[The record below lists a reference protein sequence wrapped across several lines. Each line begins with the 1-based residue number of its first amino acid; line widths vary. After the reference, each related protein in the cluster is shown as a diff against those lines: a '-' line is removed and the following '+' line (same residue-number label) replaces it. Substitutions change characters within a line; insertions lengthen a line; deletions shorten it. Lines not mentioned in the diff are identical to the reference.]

1 MKKVLD
7 IGICSA
13 VLASEALS
21 GTANAACS
29 STAPTTGT
37 SVVCTGTGIL
47 PVAAVAGSSAVIIGI
62 DSTVAAALSRASA
75 AVAFSVARA
84 STLSNSGG
92 LTFTGGGGS
101 GTNRG
106 AVLLGTGD
114 ANQLTNTST
123 GKITTTGAYNDG
135 MAANGSGNTLVNNGS
150 IATSGPNA
158 YGMSAAWGQTNA
170 GQLNNTLVN
179 TGSVATSGSNARAAS
194 IIGGSGTINNSGSL
208 STSGANSP
216 TAYLQGNNDTLVNA
230 GTITA
235 TGADSDAV
243 FSNTAGSSFT
253 ATIENR
259 AGGQIFSQS
268 GAAVRTL
275 NGASTVINACL
286 LQSGGSTAV
295 SMGNGANTLIL
306 QTGSEIIGTA
316 DGGGGPG
323 ASTVILEG
331 TGTASNPFTR
341 FQTLRMSGDA
351 WTFSGTGDFNL
362 AEVQTG
368 TLTLTGLFAPTT
380 VALVDA
386 PGTLRATAQN
396 MPSTVTDN
404 GLVQFAQ
411 TSDGSYTGT
420 LSGTGAVEKDG
431 AGTLTLAP
439 AAAAG
444 NNYSGGTTVNAGTLA
459 IGADSALG
467 APTGGLTLDGGT
479 LLLNNA
485 LDLAAT
491 RPISLGVAGGVIDT
505 QSFDTT
511 VAQGISGAGSLTKLG
526 AGQLLLQAPTTFTGG
541 TTISAGT
548 LAVGDISHSSATL
561 GGGGS
566 VSVAAGANLGGYGSV
581 VGDVTNNG
589 TIFIANALPS
599 FTSSTSGTFSV
610 QGQLTNNGLA
620 QIAGTG
626 VGNQLV
632 VTGNYIG
639 QNARI
644 ALNTVVGPDNSASD
658 RLVINGGNASGSSML
673 LVTNIGGTGAATV
686 ADGIQVVQAANGAT
700 SALGAFS
707 LPASI
712 KAGAYSYYLAKGGVT
727 AGTSE
732 SWYLRNTVAPAPVVP
747 PTQPG
752 TPSGPTTPG
761 TPAGTSPG
769 APTGTSPGAPA
780 GTSPGAPTATSP
792 SSPTGTPPDNT
803 AHTGPIAAAG
813 SPPLPAPPPPGS
825 APIPLYRPEVALY
838 AAIPMV
844 ARQIGIQQIDN
855 FHDRQ
860 GDRSLLTE
868 TSALPAAWGRVWGGH
883 SASSQGGAANP
894 EFDGSIFGA
903 QVGHDLYSDVT
914 ASGHRNHYGL
924 FVGFARAVG
933 DVDGFALGF
942 PNVDV
947 GHLALNA
954 YSVGG
959 YWTHLGPSGWYTDA
973 VLMGSS
979 ITVDPL
985 SSQATGAGTHGTAVT
1000 GSVEGGFPITLGGAL
1015 VIEPQAQIIWQ
1026 NLSLNDFNDGV
1037 SSVSFNNGNTYTGRV
1052 GVRVQRTFSSA
1063 GMTWQPY
1070 ARVSVLR
1077 AFGEG
1082 DSTTFGGTT
1091 VIPGAVGQTAGQL
1104 NVGLVAQVTRS
1115 GSAFV
1120 TASYLTNLGGS
1131 HQRTLGG
1138 NAGVRWK
1145 W

>member
-13 VLASEALS
+13 VLVSEALS

-37 SVVCTGTGIL
+37 TVVCTGTGIL
-47 PVAAVAGSSAVIIGI
+47 PVAAVAGSSAVTIGI

-75 AVAFSVARA
+75 PVAFSVGRA

-114 ANQLTNTST
+114 ANQLTNAAT

-135 MAANGSGNTLVNNGS
+135 MAANGSGNTLVNNGT

-158 YGMSAAWGQTNA
+158 YGMTAAWGQTNV

-194 IIGGSGTINNSGSL
+194 IIGGSGTINNSGNL
-208 STSGANSP
+208 STSGASSP
-216 TAYLQGNNDTLVNA
+216 TAYLQGNNDSLVNT

-275 NGASTVINACL
+275 NGASTVINAGL
-286 LQSGGSTAV
+286 LQSGGSTAI

-306 QTGSEIIGTA
+306 QTGSQIIGAA

-331 TGTASNPFTR
+331 TGTASNAFTR

-444 NNYSGGTTVNAGTLA
+444 NSYSGGTTVNAGTLA

-479 LLLNNA
+479 LRLNNA

-491 RPISLGVAGGVIDT
+491 RPIALGAAGGVIDT
-505 QSFDTT
+505 QGFDTT
-511 VAQGISGAGSLTKLG
+511 VSQGISGAGSLTKLG
-526 AGQLLLQAPTTFTGG
+526 AGELLLQAPTTFTGG

-561 GGGGS
+561 GGGGP

-589 TIFIANALPS
+589 TIFAANALPG
-599 FTSSTSGTFSV
+599 FASSTSGTFSV

-620 QIAGTG
+620 QIAGAG

-632 VTGNYIG
+632 VTGNYVG

-658 RLVINGGNASGSSML
+658 RLVINGGSASGSSTL
-673 LVTNIGGTGAATV
+673 LITNIGGTGAATV
-686 ADGIQVVQAANGAT
+686 ANGIQVVQAANGAT

-712 KAGAYSYYLAKGGVT
+712 QAGAYSYYLAKGGVT

-769 APTGTSPGAPA
+769 APTGTSPGSPT
-780 GTSPGAPTATSP
+780 GTSPGT
-792 SSPTGTPPDNT
+792 PTGTSPENT
-803 AHTGPIAAAG
+803 ADTGPIAAAG

-860 GDRSLLTE
+860 GDQSLLTE
-868 TSALPAAWGRVWGGH
+868 TGALPAAWGRVWGGH
-883 SASSQGGAANP
+883 SVSSQDGAANP

-924 FVGFARAVG
+924 FVGFARATG

-947 GHLALNA
+947 GHLAINA
-954 YSVGG
+954 YSLGG
-959 YWTHLGPSGWYTDA
+959 YWTHVGPSGWYTDA
-973 VLMGSS
+973 VMMGSS

-985 SSQATGAGTHGTAVT
+985 SSQGTGAGTHGTAVT
-1000 GSVEGGFPITLGGAL
+1000 GSVEGGFPIALGGAV

-1052 GVRVQRTFSSA
+1052 GVRVQQTFSSA

-1091 VIPGAVGQTAGQL
+1091 VIPGGVGQTAGQF

-1131 HQRTLGG
+1131 HQRTIGG

>member
-1 MKKVLD
+1 
-7 IGICSA
+7 
-13 VLASEALS
+13 
-21 GTANAACS
+21 
-29 STAPTTGT
+29 
-37 SVVCTGTGIL
+37 
-47 PVAAVAGSSAVIIGI
+47 
-62 DSTVAAALSRASA
+62 
-75 AVAFSVARA
+75 
-84 STLSNSGG
+84 
-92 LTFTGGGGS
+92 
-101 GTNRG
+101 
-106 AVLLGTGD
+106 
-114 ANQLTNTST
+114 
-123 GKITTTGAYNDG
+123 
-135 MAANGSGNTLVNNGS
+135 
-150 IATSGPNA
+150 
-158 YGMSAAWGQTNA
+158 
-170 GQLNNTLVN
+170 
-179 TGSVATSGSNARAAS
+179 
-194 IIGGSGTINNSGSL
+194 
-208 STSGANSP
+208 
-216 TAYLQGNNDTLVNA
+216 
-230 GTITA
+230 
-235 TGADSDAV
+235 
-243 FSNTAGSSFT
+243 
-253 ATIENR
+253 
-259 AGGQIFSQS
+259 
-268 GAAVRTL
+268 
-275 NGASTVINACL
+275 VINAGL

-306 QTGSEIIGTA
+306 QTGSEIIGAA

-341 FQTLRMSGDA
+341 FKTLRMSGDA

-396 MPSTVTDN
+396 MPSAVTDN
-404 GLVQFAQ
+404 GLIQFAQ

-431 AGTLTLAP
+431 SGTLTLAP

-479 LLLNNA
+479 LRLNNA

-491 RPISLGVAGGVIDT
+491 RPISLGAAGGVIDT

-511 VAQGISGAGSLTKLG
+511 VAQGISGAGSLTKFG
-526 AGQLLLQAPTTFTGG
+526 AGQMLLQAPTTFTGG

-561 GGGGS
+561 GGGGP
-566 VSVAAGANLGGYGSV
+566 VSVAAGATLGGYGSV

-589 TIFIANALPS
+589 TIFTANALPS
-599 FTSSTSGTFSV
+599 FASSTSGTFSV

-860 GDRSLLTE
+860 GDQSLLTE

>member
-13 VLASEALS
+13 VLVTEALS

-37 SVVCTGTGIL
+37 TVVCTGTGIL
-47 PVAAVAGSSAVIIGI
+47 PVAAVAGSSAVTIGI

-75 AVAFSVARA
+75 PVAFSVGRA

-114 ANQLTNTST
+114 ANQLTNAAT

-135 MAANGSGNTLVNNGS
+135 MAANGSGNTLVNNGT

-158 YGMSAAWGQTNA
+158 YGMTAAWGQTNV

-194 IIGGSGTINNSGSL
+194 IIGGSGTINNSGNL
-208 STSGANSP
+208 STSGASSP
-216 TAYLQGNNDTLVNA
+216 TAYLQGNNDSLVNT

-275 NGASTVINACL
+275 NGASTVINAGL
-286 LQSGGSTAV
+286 LQSGGSTAI

-306 QTGSEIIGTA
+306 QTGSQIIGAA

-331 TGTASNPFTR
+331 TGTASNAFTR

-351 WTFSGTGDFNL
+351 WTFNGTGDFNL

-444 NNYSGGTTVNAGTLA
+444 NSYSGGTTVNAGTLA

-479 LLLNNA
+479 LRLNNA

-491 RPISLGVAGGVIDT
+491 RPIALGAAGGVIDT
-505 QSFDTT
+505 QGFDTT
-511 VAQGISGAGSLTKLG
+511 VSQGISGAGSLTKLG
-526 AGQLLLQAPTTFTGG
+526 AGELLLQAPTTFTGG

-561 GGGGS
+561 GGGGP
-566 VSVAAGANLGGYGSV
+566 VSVAAGANLGGFGSV
-581 VGDVTNNG
+581 VGNVTNNG
-589 TIFIANALPS
+589 TIFAANALPG
-599 FTSSTSGTFSV
+599 FASSTSGTFSV

-620 QIAGTG
+620 QIAGAG

-632 VTGNYIG
+632 VTGNYVG

-658 RLVINGGNASGSSML
+658 RLVINGGNASGSSTL
-673 LVTNIGGTGAATV
+673 LITNIGGTGAATV
-686 ADGIQVVQAANGAT
+686 ANGIQVVQAANGAT

-712 KAGAYSYYLAKGGVT
+712 QAGAYSYYLAKGGVT

-769 APTGTSPGAPA
+769 APTGTSPGSPT
-780 GTSPGAPTATSP
+780 GTSPGT
-792 SSPTGTPPDNT
+792 PTGTSPENT
-803 AHTGPIAAAG
+803 ADTGPIAAAG

-860 GDRSLLTE
+860 GDQSLLTE
-868 TSALPAAWGRVWGGH
+868 TGALPAAWGRVWGGH
-883 SASSQGGAANP
+883 SVSSQDGAANP

-924 FVGFARAVG
+924 FVGFARATG

-947 GHLALNA
+947 GHLAINA
-954 YSVGG
+954 YSLGG
-959 YWTHLGPSGWYTDA
+959 YWTHVGPSGWYTDA
-973 VLMGSS
+973 VMMGSS

-985 SSQATGAGTHGTAVT
+985 SSQGTGAGTHGTAVT
-1000 GSVEGGFPITLGGAL
+1000 GSVEGGFPIALGGAV

-1052 GVRVQRTFSSA
+1052 GVRVQQTFSSA

-1070 ARVSVLR
+1070 ARLSVLR

-1091 VIPGAVGQTAGQL
+1091 VIPGGVGQTAGQF

-1131 HQRTLGG
+1131 HQRTIGG

>member
-13 VLASEALS
+13 VLVSEALS

-216 TAYLQGNNDTLVNA
+216 TAYLQGNNDTLVNT

-599 FTSSTSGTFSV
+599 FASSTSGTFSV

-658 RLVINGGNASGSSML
+658 RLVINGGNASGSSTL

-883 SASSQGGAANP
+883 SASSQDGAANP

>member
-13 VLASEALS
+13 VLVSEALS

-37 SVVCTGTGIL
+37 TVVCTGTGIL
-47 PVAAVAGSSAVIIGI
+47 PVAAVAGSSAVTIGI

-75 AVAFSVARA
+75 PVAFSVGRA

-114 ANQLTNTST
+114 ANQLTNAST

-135 MAANGSGNTLVNNGS
+135 MAANGSGNTLVNNGT

-158 YGMSAAWGQTNA
+158 YGMTAAWGQTNV

-194 IIGGSGTINNSGSL
+194 IIGGSGTINNSGNL
-208 STSGANSP
+208 STSGASSP
-216 TAYLQGNNDTLVNA
+216 TAYLQGNNDSLVNT

-275 NGASTVINACL
+275 NGASTVINAGL

-306 QTGSEIIGTA
+306 QTGSQIIGAA

-331 TGTASNPFTR
+331 TGTASNAFTR

-444 NNYSGGTTVNAGTLA
+444 NSYSGGTTVNAGTLA

-479 LLLNNA
+479 LRLNNA

-491 RPISLGVAGGVIDT
+491 RPIALGAAGGVIDT
-505 QSFDTT
+505 QGFDTT
-511 VAQGISGAGSLTKLG
+511 VSQGISGAGSLTKLG
-526 AGQLLLQAPTTFTGG
+526 AGELLLQAPTTFTGG

-561 GGGGS
+561 GGGGP

-589 TIFIANALPS
+589 TIFAANALPG
-599 FTSSTSGTFSV
+599 FASSASGTFSV

-620 QIAGTG
+620 QIAGAG

-632 VTGNYIG
+632 VTGNYVG

-644 ALNTVVGPDNSASD
+644 ALNTVVGPDNSPSD
-658 RLVINGGNASGSSML
+658 RLVINGGNASGSSTL
-673 LVTNIGGTGAATV
+673 LITNIGGTGAATV
-686 ADGIQVVQAANGAT
+686 ANGIQVVQAANGAT

-712 KAGAYSYYLAKGGVT
+712 QAGAYSYYLAKGGVT

-769 APTGTSPGAPA
+769 APTGTSPGSPT
-780 GTSPGAPTATSP
+780 GTSPGT
-792 SSPTGTPPDNT
+792 PTGTSPENT
-803 AHTGPIAAAG
+803 ADTGPIAAAG

-860 GDRSLLTE
+860 GDQSLLTE
-868 TSALPAAWGRVWGGH
+868 TGALPAAWGRVWGGH
-883 SASSQGGAANP
+883 SVSSQDGAANP

-924 FVGFARAVG
+924 FVGFARATG

-947 GHLALNA
+947 GHLAINA
-954 YSVGG
+954 YSLGG
-959 YWTHLGPSGWYTDA
+959 YWTHVGPSGWYTDA
-973 VLMGSS
+973 VMMGSS

-985 SSQATGAGTHGTAVT
+985 SSQGTGAGTHGTAVT
-1000 GSVEGGFPITLGGAL
+1000 GSVEGGFPIALGGAV

-1052 GVRVQRTFSSA
+1052 GVRVQQTFSSA

-1091 VIPGAVGQTAGQL
+1091 VIPGGVGQTAGQF

-1131 HQRTLGG
+1131 HQRTIGG

>member
-216 TAYLQGNNDTLVNA
+216 TAYLQGNNDTLVNT

-599 FTSSTSGTFSV
+599 FASSTSGTFSV

>member
-216 TAYLQGNNDTLVNA
+216 TAYLQGNNDTLVNT

-275 NGASTVINACL
+275 NGASTVINAGL

-599 FTSSTSGTFSV
+599 FASSTSGTFSV

-658 RLVINGGNASGSSML
+658 RLVINGGNASGSSTL

>member
-13 VLASEALS
+13 VLVSEALS

-37 SVVCTGTGIL
+37 TVVCTGTGIL
-47 PVAAVAGSSAVIIGI
+47 PVAAVAGSSAVTIGI

-75 AVAFSVARA
+75 PVAFSVGRA

-114 ANQLTNTST
+114 ANQLTNAST

-135 MAANGSGNTLVNNGS
+135 MAANGSGNTLVNNGT

-158 YGMSAAWGQTNA
+158 YGMTAAWGQTNV

-194 IIGGSGTINNSGSL
+194 IIGGSGTINNSGNL
-208 STSGANSP
+208 STSGASSP
-216 TAYLQGNNDTLVNA
+216 TAYLQGNNDSLVNT

-275 NGASTVINACL
+275 NGASTVINAGL
-286 LQSGGSTAV
+286 LQSGGSTAI

-306 QTGSEIIGTA
+306 QTGSQIIGAA

-331 TGTASNPFTR
+331 TGTASNAFTR

-444 NNYSGGTTVNAGTLA
+444 NSYSGGTTVNAGTLA

-479 LLLNNA
+479 LRLNNA

-491 RPISLGVAGGVIDT
+491 RPIALGAAGGVIDT
-505 QSFDTT
+505 QGFDTT
-511 VAQGISGAGSLTKLG
+511 VSQGISGAGSLTKLG
-526 AGQLLLQAPTTFTGG
+526 AGELLLQAPTTFTGG

-561 GGGGS
+561 GGGGP

-589 TIFIANALPS
+589 TIFAANALPG
-599 FTSSTSGTFSV
+599 FASSASGTFSV

-620 QIAGTG
+620 QIAGAG

-632 VTGNYIG
+632 VTGNYVG

-644 ALNTVVGPDNSASD
+644 ALNTVVGPDNSPSD
-658 RLVINGGNASGSSML
+658 RLVINGGNASGSSTL
-673 LVTNIGGTGAATV
+673 LITNIGGTGAATV
-686 ADGIQVVQAANGAT
+686 ANGIQVVQAANGAT

-712 KAGAYSYYLAKGGVT
+712 QAGAYSYYLAKGGVT

-769 APTGTSPGAPA
+769 APTGTSPGSPT
-780 GTSPGAPTATSP
+780 GTSPGT
-792 SSPTGTPPDNT
+792 PTGTSPENT
-803 AHTGPIAAAG
+803 ADTGPIAAAG

-860 GDRSLLTE
+860 GDQSLLTE
-868 TSALPAAWGRVWGGH
+868 TGALPAAWGRVWGGH
-883 SASSQGGAANP
+883 SVSSQDGAANP

-924 FVGFARAVG
+924 FVGFARATG

-947 GHLALNA
+947 GHLAINA
-954 YSVGG
+954 YSLGG
-959 YWTHLGPSGWYTDA
+959 YWTHVGPSGWYTDA
-973 VLMGSS
+973 VMMGSS

-985 SSQATGAGTHGTAVT
+985 SSQGTGAGTHGTAVT
-1000 GSVEGGFPITLGGAL
+1000 GSVEGGFPIALGGAV

-1052 GVRVQRTFSSA
+1052 GVRVQQTFSSA

-1091 VIPGAVGQTAGQL
+1091 VIPGGVGQTAGQF

-1131 HQRTLGG
+1131 HQRTIGG

>member
-1 MKKVLD
+1 
-7 IGICSA
+7 
-13 VLASEALS
+13 
-21 GTANAACS
+21 
-29 STAPTTGT
+29 
-37 SVVCTGTGIL
+37 
-47 PVAAVAGSSAVIIGI
+47 
-62 DSTVAAALSRASA
+62 
-75 AVAFSVARA
+75 
-84 STLSNSGG
+84 
-92 LTFTGGGGS
+92 
-101 GTNRG
+101 
-106 AVLLGTGD
+106 
-114 ANQLTNTST
+114 
-123 GKITTTGAYNDG
+123 
-135 MAANGSGNTLVNNGS
+135 
-150 IATSGPNA
+150 
-158 YGMSAAWGQTNA
+158 
-170 GQLNNTLVN
+170 
-179 TGSVATSGSNARAAS
+179 
-194 IIGGSGTINNSGSL
+194 
-208 STSGANSP
+208 
-216 TAYLQGNNDTLVNA
+216 
-230 GTITA
+230 
-235 TGADSDAV
+235 
-243 FSNTAGSSFT
+243 
-253 ATIENR
+253 
-259 AGGQIFSQS
+259 
-268 GAAVRTL
+268 
-275 NGASTVINACL
+275 
-286 LQSGGSTAV
+286 
-295 SMGNGANTLIL
+295 
-306 QTGSEIIGTA
+306 
-316 DGGGGPG
+316 
-323 ASTVILEG
+323 
-331 TGTASNPFTR
+331 
-341 FQTLRMSGDA
+341 
-351 WTFSGTGDFNL
+351 
-362 AEVQTG
+362 
-368 TLTLTGLFAPTT
+368 
-380 VALVDA
+380 
-386 PGTLRATAQN
+386 
-396 MPSTVTDN
+396 MPATVTDN

-439 AAAAG
+439 AAAGG
-444 NNYSGGTTVNAGTLA
+444 NSYSGGTTVNAGTLA

-467 APTGGLTLDGGT
+467 APTGGLTLDGRT
-479 LLLNNA
+479 LRLNNA
-485 LDLAAT
+485 LELAAT
-491 RPISLGVAGGVIDT
+491 RLIALGAAGGVIDT
-505 QSFDTT
+505 QGFDTS

-526 AGQLLLQAPTTFTGG
+526 TGQLLLQAPTTFTGG

-561 GGGGS
+561 GGGGP

-589 TIFIANALPS
+589 TIFAANALPA
-599 FTSSTSGTFSV
+599 FASSTSGTFNV
-610 QGQLTNNGLA
+610 QGQITNNGLA
-620 QIAGTG
+620 QIAGAG

-632 VTGNYIG
+632 VTGNYVG

-658 RLVINGGNASGSSML
+658 RLVINGGNASGSSTL
-673 LVTNIGGTGAATV
+673 LITNIGGTGAATV

-747 PTQPG
+747 PTQPT

-769 APTGTSPGAPA
+769 TPA
-780 GTSPGAPTATSP
+780 GTSPGAPTGTSP
-792 SSPTGTPPDNT
+792 SSPTGTSPENVAD
-803 AHTGPIAAAG
+803 TGPIAAAG
-813 SPPLPAPPPPGS
+813 SPPLPASPPPGS

-860 GDRSLLTE
+860 GDQSLLTE
-868 TSALPAAWGRVWGGH
+868 TGALPAAWGRVWGGH
-883 SASSQGGAANP
+883 SVSSQDGAANP

-903 QVGHDLYSDVT
+903 QVGHDLYSDGS

-924 FVGFARAVG
+924 FVGFAREVG

-947 GHLALNA
+947 GHLAVNA
-954 YSVGG
+954 YSLGG
-959 YWTHLGPSGWYTDA
+959 YWTHVGPSGWYTDA

-1000 GSVEGGFPITLGGAL
+1000 GSVEGGFPIALGGAF

-1091 VIPGAVGQTAGQL
+1091 VIPGGVAQTAGQL

-1131 HQRTLGG
+1131 HQRTIGG

>member
-1 MKKVLD
+1 
-7 IGICSA
+7 
-13 VLASEALS
+13 
-21 GTANAACS
+21 
-29 STAPTTGT
+29 
-37 SVVCTGTGIL
+37 
-47 PVAAVAGSSAVIIGI
+47 
-62 DSTVAAALSRASA
+62 
-75 AVAFSVARA
+75 
-84 STLSNSGG
+84 
-92 LTFTGGGGS
+92 
-101 GTNRG
+101 
-106 AVLLGTGD
+106 
-114 ANQLTNTST
+114 
-123 GKITTTGAYNDG
+123 
-135 MAANGSGNTLVNNGS
+135 
-150 IATSGPNA
+150 
-158 YGMSAAWGQTNA
+158 
-170 GQLNNTLVN
+170 
-179 TGSVATSGSNARAAS
+179 
-194 IIGGSGTINNSGSL
+194 
-208 STSGANSP
+208 
-216 TAYLQGNNDTLVNA
+216 
-230 GTITA
+230 
-235 TGADSDAV
+235 
-243 FSNTAGSSFT
+243 
-253 ATIENR
+253 
-259 AGGQIFSQS
+259 
-268 GAAVRTL
+268 
-275 NGASTVINACL
+275 VINAGL

-306 QTGSEIIGTA
+306 QTGSEIIGAA

-341 FQTLRMSGDA
+341 FKTLRMSGDA

-396 MPSTVTDN
+396 MPSAVTDN
-404 GLVQFAQ
+404 GLIQFAQ

-431 AGTLTLAP
+431 SGTLTLAP

-479 LLLNNA
+479 LRLNNA

-491 RPISLGVAGGVIDT
+491 RPISLGAAGGVIDT

-511 VAQGISGAGSLTKLG
+511 VAQGISGAGSLTKFG
-526 AGQLLLQAPTTFTGG
+526 AGQMLLQAPTTFTGG

-769 APTGTSPGAPA
+769 APTG
-780 GTSPGAPTATSP
+780 TSP

>member
-13 VLASEALS
+13 VLVSEALS

-37 SVVCTGTGIL
+37 TVVCTGTGIL
-47 PVAAVAGSSAVIIGI
+47 PVAAVAGSSAVTIGI
-62 DSTVAAALSRASA
+62 DSTAAAALSRASA
-75 AVAFSVARA
+75 PVAFSVGRA

-114 ANQLTNTST
+114 ANQLTNAST

-135 MAANGSGNTLVNNGS
+135 MAANGSGNTLVNNGT

-158 YGMSAAWGQTNA
+158 YGMTAAWGQTNV

-194 IIGGSGTINNSGSL
+194 IIGGSGTINNSGNL
-208 STSGANSP
+208 STSGASSP
-216 TAYLQGNNDTLVNA
+216 TAYLQGNNDSLVNT

-275 NGASTVINACL
+275 NGASTVINAGL
-286 LQSGGSTAV
+286 LQSGGSTAI

-306 QTGSEIIGTA
+306 QTGSQIIGAA

-331 TGTASNPFTR
+331 TGTASNAFTR

-368 TLTLTGLFAPTT
+368 TLNLTGLFAPTT

-444 NNYSGGTTVNAGTLA
+444 NSYSGGTTVNAGTLA

-479 LLLNNA
+479 LRLNNA

-491 RPISLGVAGGVIDT
+491 RPIALGAAGGVIDT
-505 QSFDTT
+505 QGFDTT
-511 VAQGISGAGSLTKLG
+511 VSQGISGAGSLTKLG
-526 AGQLLLQAPTTFTGG
+526 AGELLLQAPTTFTGG

-561 GGGGS
+561 GGGGP

-589 TIFIANALPS
+589 TIFAANALPG
-599 FTSSTSGTFSV
+599 FASSASGTFSV

-620 QIAGTG
+620 QIAGAG

-632 VTGNYIG
+632 VTGNYVG

-644 ALNTVVGPDNSASD
+644 ALNTVVGPDNSPSD
-658 RLVINGGNASGSSML
+658 RLVINGGNASGASTL
-673 LVTNIGGTGAATV
+673 LITNIGGTGAATV
-686 ADGIQVVQAANGAT
+686 ANGIQVVQAANGAT

-712 KAGAYSYYLAKGGVT
+712 QAGAYSYYLAKGGVT

-747 PTQPG
+747 STQPG

-769 APTGTSPGAPA
+769 APTGTSPGWPT
-780 GTSPGAPTATSP
+780 GTSPGT
-792 SSPTGTPPDNT
+792 PTGTSPENT
-803 AHTGPIAAAG
+803 ADTGPIAAAG

-860 GDRSLLTE
+860 GDQSLLTE
-868 TSALPAAWGRVWGGH
+868 TGALPAAWGRVWGGH
-883 SASSQGGAANP
+883 SVSSQDGAANP

-924 FVGFARAVG
+924 FVGFARATG

-947 GHLALNA
+947 GHLAINA
-954 YSVGG
+954 YSLGG
-959 YWTHLGPSGWYTDA
+959 YWTHVGPSGWYTDA
-973 VLMGSS
+973 VMMGSS

-985 SSQATGAGTHGTAVT
+985 SSQGTGAGTHGTAVT
-1000 GSVEGGFPITLGGAL
+1000 GSVEGGFPIALGGAV

-1052 GVRVQRTFSSA
+1052 GVRVQQTFSSA

-1091 VIPGAVGQTAGQL
+1091 VIPGGVGQTAGQF

-1131 HQRTLGG
+1131 HQRTIGG

>member
-13 VLASEALS
+13 VLVSEALS

-37 SVVCTGTGIL
+37 TVVCTGTGIL
-47 PVAAVAGSSAVIIGI
+47 PVAAVAGSSAVTIGI

-75 AVAFSVARA
+75 PVAFSVGRA

-114 ANQLTNTST
+114 ANQLTNAAT

-135 MAANGSGNTLVNNGS
+135 MAANGSGNTLVNNGT

-158 YGMSAAWGQTNA
+158 YGMTAAWGQTNV

-194 IIGGSGTINNSGSL
+194 IIGGSGTINNSGNL
-208 STSGANSP
+208 STSGASSP
-216 TAYLQGNNDTLVNA
+216 TAYLQGNNDSLVNT

-235 TGADSDAV
+235 TGANSDAV

-331 TGTASNPFTR
+331 TGTASNAFTR

-444 NNYSGGTTVNAGTLA
+444 NSYSGGTTVNAGTLA

-467 APTGGLTLDGGT
+467 APTAGLTLDGGT
-479 LLLNNA
+479 LRLNNA

-491 RPISLGVAGGVIDT
+491 RPIELGAAGGVIDKHR
-505 QSFDTT
+505 FYTT

-589 TIFIANALPS
+589 TIFAANALPG
-599 FTSSTSGTFSV
+599 FASSASGTFSV

-620 QIAGTG
+620 QIAGAG

-632 VTGNYIG
+632 VTGNYVG

-644 ALNTVVGPDNSASD
+644 ALNTVVGPDNSPSD
-658 RLVINGGNASGSSML
+658 RLVINGGNASGSSTL
-673 LVTNIGGTGAATV
+673 LITNIGGTGAATV
-686 ADGIQVVQAANGAT
+686 ANGIQVVQAANGAT

-712 KAGAYSYYLAKGGVT
+712 QAGAYSYYLAKGGVT

-769 APTGTSPGAPA
+769 APTGTSPGSPT
-780 GTSPGAPTATSP
+780 GTSPGT
-792 SSPTGTPPDNT
+792 PTGTSPENT
-803 AHTGPIAAAG
+803 ADTGPIASAG

-860 GDRSLLTE
+860 GDQSLLTE
-868 TSALPAAWGRVWGGH
+868 TGALPAAWGRVWGGH
-883 SASSQGGAANP
+883 SVSSQDGAANP

-903 QVGHDLYSDVT
+903 QVGHDLYSDGT

>member
-13 VLASEALS
+13 VLVSEALS

-37 SVVCTGTGIL
+37 TVVCTGTGIL
-47 PVAAVAGSSAVIIGI
+47 PVAAVAGSSAVTIGI
-62 DSTVAAALSRASA
+62 DSTAAAALSRASA
-75 AVAFSVARA
+75 PVAFSVGRA

-114 ANQLTNTST
+114 ANQLTNAST

-135 MAANGSGNTLVNNGS
+135 MAANGSGNTLVNNGT

-158 YGMSAAWGQTNA
+158 YGMTAAWGQTNV

-194 IIGGSGTINNSGSL
+194 IIGGSGTINNSGNL
-208 STSGANSP
+208 STSGASSP
-216 TAYLQGNNDTLVNA
+216 TAYLQGNNDSLVNT

-275 NGASTVINACL
+275 NGASTVINAGL
-286 LQSGGSTAV
+286 LQSGGSTAI

-306 QTGSEIIGTA
+306 QTGSQIIGAA

-331 TGTASNPFTR
+331 TGTASNAFTR

-368 TLTLTGLFAPTT
+368 TLNLTGLFAPTT

-444 NNYSGGTTVNAGTLA
+444 NSYSGGTTVNAGTLA

-479 LLLNNA
+479 LRLNNA

-491 RPISLGVAGGVIDT
+491 RPIALGAAGGVIDT
-505 QSFDTT
+505 QGFDTT
-511 VAQGISGAGSLTKLG
+511 VSQGISGAGSLTKLG
-526 AGQLLLQAPTTFTGG
+526 AGELLLQAPTTFTGG

-561 GGGGS
+561 GDGGP

-589 TIFIANALPS
+589 TIFAANALPG
-599 FTSSTSGTFSV
+599 FASSASGTFSV

-620 QIAGTG
+620 QIAGAG

-632 VTGNYIG
+632 VTGNYVG

-644 ALNTVVGPDNSASD
+644 ALNTVVGPDNSPSD
-658 RLVINGGNASGSSML
+658 RLVINGGNASGASTL
-673 LVTNIGGTGAATV
+673 LITNIGGTGAATV
-686 ADGIQVVQAANGAT
+686 ANGIQVVQAANGAT

-712 KAGAYSYYLAKGGVT
+712 QAGAYSYYLAKGGVT

-747 PTQPG
+747 STQPG

-769 APTGTSPGAPA
+769 APTGTSPGWPT
-780 GTSPGAPTATSP
+780 GTSPGT
-792 SSPTGTPPDNT
+792 PTGTSPENT
-803 AHTGPIAAAG
+803 ADTGPIAAAG

-860 GDRSLLTE
+860 GDQSLLTE
-868 TSALPAAWGRVWGGH
+868 TGALPAAWGRVWGGH
-883 SASSQGGAANP
+883 SVSSQDGAANP

-924 FVGFARAVG
+924 FVGFARATG

-947 GHLALNA
+947 GHLAINA
-954 YSVGG
+954 YSLGG
-959 YWTHLGPSGWYTDA
+959 YWTHVGPSGWYTDA
-973 VLMGSS
+973 VMMGSS

-985 SSQATGAGTHGTAVT
+985 SSQGTGAGTHGTAVT
-1000 GSVEGGFPITLGGAL
+1000 GSVEGGFPIALGGAV

-1052 GVRVQRTFSSA
+1052 GVRVQQTFSSA

-1091 VIPGAVGQTAGQL
+1091 VIPGGVGQTAWQF

-1131 HQRTLGG
+1131 HQRTIGG

>member
-1 MKKVLD
+1 MTKAVD
-7 IGICSA
+7 AGICSA
-13 VLASEALS
+13 VVFLGAMT
-21 GTANAACS
+21 GTAKASCN
-29 STAPTTGT
+29 STAPPTGT
-37 SVVCTGTGIL
+37 SVVCTGSGVV
-47 PVAAVAGSSAVIIGI
+47 PVAALTGSTAVNVTI
-62 DSTVAAALSRASA
+62 DSTVAAALSRAGSP
-75 AVAFSVARA
+75 VSFSVARA
-84 STLSNSGG
+84 STLANSGSVT
-92 LTFTGGGGS
+92 LSGGGGS

-135 MAANGSGNTLVNNGS
+135 MAANGSGNTLTNNGS
-150 IATSGPNA
+150 IATAGPNA
-158 YGMSAAWGQTNA
+158 YGMSAAWGQTNV
-170 GQLNNTLVN
+170 GQSNNALTN
-179 TGSVATSGSNARAAS
+179 TGMISTSGSNARAAS
-194 IIGGSGTINNSGSL
+194 IVGGSGTINNSGSL

-216 TAYLQGNNDTLVNA
+216 TAYLQGNNDVLVNTGA
-230 GTITA
+230 ITA
-235 TGADSDAV
+235 TGTGSDAV

-253 ATIENR
+253 TTIENR

-268 GAAVRTL
+268 AAAIRTL
-275 NGASTVINACL
+275 NGASTIINAGL
-286 LQSGGSTAV
+286 LQSGGTTAV
-295 SMGNGANTLIL
+295 SMGNGVNTLIL
-306 QTGSEIIGTA
+306 QTGSQIIGAA

-323 ASTVILEG
+323 ASTLILRG
-331 TGTASNPFTR
+331 SGTASNPFTR
-341 FQTLRMSGDA
+341 FQTLRMAGDA

-368 TLTLTGLFAPTT
+368 TLNLTGQFAPTT

-386 PGTLRATAQN
+386 PGTLQATAQN
-396 MPSTVTDN
+396 MPSSVTDN
-404 GLVQFAQ
+404 GLVRFAQ
-411 TSDGSYTGT
+411 ADDGTYSGT
-420 LSGTGAVEKDG
+420 ISGTGAVEKNG

-439 AAAAG
+439 AAAGG
-444 NNYSGGTTVNAGTLA
+444 NTYSGGTSVVGVTVA

-467 APTGGLTLDGGT
+467 GATGGLTLNGGT
-479 LLLNNA
+479 LRLNNA

-491 RPISLGVAGGVIDT
+491 RPIVLGASGGVIDT
-505 QSFDTT
+505 QSFNTT
-511 VAQGISGAGSLTKLG
+511 VAQDISGSGSLTKLG
-526 AGQLLLQAPTTFTGG
+526 TGQLLLEAPTMFSGG
-541 TTISAGT
+541 TTINAGT
-548 LAVGDISHSSATL
+548 LAVGDISHSSAAL
-561 GGGGS
+561 GGGGP
-566 VSVAAGANLGGYGSV
+566 VSVAAGASLGGYGSV
-581 VGDVTNNG
+581 IGDATNNG
-589 TIFIANALPS
+589 TLFAANSLPAFAS
-599 FTSSTSGTFSV
+599 SGTGAFNV
-610 QGQLTNNGLA
+610 RGQLTNNGLA
-620 QIAGTG
+620 QIAGAG

-639 QNARI
+639 RNARV
-644 ALNTVVGPDNSASD
+644 ALNTVVGPDDSASD
-658 RLVINGGNASGSSML
+658 RLVISGGSASGSSTL
-673 LVTNIGGTGAATV
+673 LIANVGGTGAATV

-700 SALGAFS
+700 TAQSAFS

-732 SWYLRNTVAPAPVVP
+732 NWYLRNTVAAAPAVP

-752 TPSGPTTPG
+752 TPSGPTAPTAPTAPTGPTTPG
-761 TPAGTSPG
+761 TP
-769 APTGTSPGAPA
+769 TGTTPGS
-780 GTSPGAPTATSP
+780 TQT
-792 SSPTGTPPDNT
+792 
-803 AHTGPIAAAG
+803 TGPIAAVG
-813 SPPLPAPPPPGS
+813 TPPLPAPPPAGS
-825 APIPLYRPEVALY
+825 APIPLYRPEVALD

-844 ARQIGIQQIDN
+844 VRQIGIQQIDN

-860 GDRSLLTE
+860 GDQSLLTE
-868 TSALPAAWGRVWGGH
+868 GGALPAAWGRVWGGH
-883 SASSQGGAANP
+883 SVLSQDGATTP

-903 QVGHDLYSDVT
+903 QAGHDIYADTT

-924 FVGFARAVG
+924 FLGFARAVG

-942 PNVDV
+942 PNVNV
-947 GHLALNA
+947 GHLAVNA
-954 YSVGG
+954 YSLGG
-959 YWTHLGPSGWYTDA
+959 YWTHVGPSGWYTDA

-1000 GSVEGGFPITLGGAL
+1000 GSVEGGFPIPLGAAF
-1015 VIEPQAQIIWQ
+1015 VVEPQAQIIWQ

-1037 SSVSFNNGNTYTGRV
+1037 SSVSFNNGNTYIGRV

-1082 DSTTFGGTT
+1082 DSTTFAGTT
-1091 VIPGAVGQTAGQL
+1091 VIPGSIGQTAGQL
-1104 NVGLVAQVTRS
+1104 NVGVVAQVTRS
-1115 GSAFV
+1115 GSAFI

-1131 HQRTLGG
+1131 HQRTIGG

>member
-13 VLASEALS
+13 VLVSEALS

-37 SVVCTGTGIL
+37 TVVCTGTGIL
-47 PVAAVAGSSAVIIGI
+47 PVAAVAGSSAVTIAIH
-62 DSTVAAALSRASA
+62 STVAAALSRASA

-158 YGMSAAWGQTNA
+158 YGMSAAWGQTNV
-170 GQLNNTLVN
+170 GQLNNILVN
-179 TGSVATSGSNARAAS
+179 TGSVATSGSNARSAS
-194 IIGGSGTINNSGSL
+194 IIGGSGTINNSGNL
-208 STSGANSP
+208 STSGASSP
-216 TAYLQGNNDTLVNA
+216 TAYLQGNNDSLVNT

-275 NGASTVINACL
+275 NGASTVINAGL
-286 LQSGGSTAV
+286 LQSGGSTAI

-306 QTGSEIIGTA
+306 QTGSQIIGAA

-599 FTSSTSGTFSV
+599 FASSTSGTFSV

-860 GDRSLLTE
+860 GDQSLLTE
-868 TSALPAAWGRVWGGH
+868 TGALPAAWGRVWGGH
-883 SASSQGGAANP
+883 SVSSQDGAANP

>member
-13 VLASEALS
+13 VLVSEALS

-47 PVAAVAGSSAVIIGI
+47 PIAAVAGSSAVIIGI

-106 AVLLGTGD
+106 AVLLGTGN

-135 MAANGSGNTLVNNGS
+135 IAANGSGNTLVNNGS

-158 YGMSAAWGQTNA
+158 YGMSAAWGQTNV

-208 STSGANSP
+208 STSGANRP
-216 TAYLQGNNDTLVNA
+216 TAYLQGNNDTLVNT

-275 NGASTVINACL
+275 NGASTVINAGL

-295 SMGNGANTLIL
+295 SMDNGANTLIL

-411 TSDGSYTGT
+411 TSDGSYTGI

-511 VAQGISGAGSLTKLG
+511 VAQGISGAGSLTKFG
-526 AGQLLLQAPTTFTGG
+526 AGQMLLQAPTTFTGG

-599 FTSSTSGTFSV
+599 FASSTSGTFSV

-620 QIAGTG
+620 QIAGAG

-658 RLVINGGNASGSSML
+658 RLVINGGNASGSSTL

-780 GTSPGAPTATSP
+780 GTSPGAPTGTSP
-792 SSPTGTPPDNT
+792 SSPTGTPSDNT
-803 AHTGPIAAAG
+803 TDTGPIAAAG

-844 ARQIGIQQIDN
+844 VRQIGIQQIDN

-860 GDRSLLTE
+860 GDQSLLTE
-868 TSALPAAWGRVWGGH
+868 TGALPAAWGRVWGGH
-883 SASSQGGAANP
+883 SVSSQDGAANP

-903 QVGHDLYSDVT
+903 QVGHDLYSDGT

>member
-13 VLASEALS
+13 VLVSEALS

-37 SVVCTGTGIL
+37 TVVCTGTGIL
-47 PVAAVAGSSAVIIGI
+47 PVAAVAGSSAVTIGI

-75 AVAFSVARA
+75 PVAFSIGRA

-123 GKITTTGAYNDG
+123 GRITTTGAYNDG
-135 MAANGSGNTLVNNGS
+135 MAANGSGNTLVNNGA

-158 YGMSAAWGQTNA
+158 YGMSAAWGQTNV

-179 TGSVATSGSNARAAS
+179 AGSVATSGSNARAAS

-216 TAYLQGNNDTLVNA
+216 TAYLQGNNDTLVNT

-235 TGADSDAV
+235 TGVGSDAV

-275 NGASTVINACL
+275 NGASTVINAGL

-306 QTGSEIIGTA
+306 QTGSQIIGAA

-368 TLTLTGLFAPTT
+368 TLNLTGLFAPTT

-386 PGTLRATAQN
+386 AGTLRATAQN
-396 MPSTVTDN
+396 MPATVTDN

-439 AAAAG
+439 VAAAG
-444 NNYSGGTTVNAGTLA
+444 NSYSGGTTVNAGILA

-479 LLLNNA
+479 LRLNNA

-491 RPISLGVAGGVIDT
+491 RPIALGAADGVIDT
-505 QSFDTT
+505 QGFDTT

-526 AGQLLLQAPTTFTGG
+526 TGQLLLQAPTTFTGG

-561 GGGGS
+561 GGGGP
-566 VSVAAGANLGGYGSV
+566 VSIAAGANLGGYGSV

-589 TIFIANALPS
+589 TIFAANALPG
-599 FTSSTSGTFSV
+599 FASSTSGTFNV

-620 QIAGTG
+620 QIAGAG

-632 VTGNYIG
+632 VTGNYVG

-658 RLVINGGNASGSSML
+658 RLVINGGNASGSSTL

-732 SWYLRNTVAPAPVVP
+732 SWYLRNTVAPALVVA
-747 PTQPG
+747 PTQPS
-752 TPSGPTTPG
+752 TPSGPATPGTPAGTSPG

-769 APTGTSPGAPA
+769 APTGTSPN
-780 GTSPGAPTATSP
+780 
-792 SSPTGTPPDNT
+792 SPTGTSPENVAD
-803 AHTGPIAAAG
+803 AGPIAAAG

-860 GDRSLLTE
+860 GDQSLLTE
-868 TSALPAAWGRVWGGH
+868 TGALPAAWGRVWGGH
-883 SASSQGGAANP
+883 SVSSQDGAANP

-903 QVGHDLYSDVT
+903 QVGHDLYSDVS

-947 GHLALNA
+947 GHLAVNA
-954 YSVGG
+954 YSLGG
-959 YWTHLGPSGWYTDA
+959 YWTHVGPSGWYTDA

-1000 GSVEGGFPITLGGAL
+1000 GSVEGGFPITLGGAF

-1037 SSVSFNNGNTYTGRV
+1037 SSVSFNNGNTYTSRA

-1077 AFGEG
+1077 TFGEG

-1091 VIPGAVGQTAGQL
+1091 VIPGGVGQTAGQF

-1131 HQRTLGG
+1131 HQRTIGG

>member
-1 MKKVLD
+1 
-7 IGICSA
+7 
-13 VLASEALS
+13 
-21 GTANAACS
+21 
-29 STAPTTGT
+29 
-37 SVVCTGTGIL
+37 
-47 PVAAVAGSSAVIIGI
+47 
-62 DSTVAAALSRASA
+62 
-75 AVAFSVARA
+75 
-84 STLSNSGG
+84 
-92 LTFTGGGGS
+92 
-101 GTNRG
+101 
-106 AVLLGTGD
+106 
-114 ANQLTNTST
+114 
-123 GKITTTGAYNDG
+123 
-135 MAANGSGNTLVNNGS
+135 
-150 IATSGPNA
+150 
-158 YGMSAAWGQTNA
+158 
-170 GQLNNTLVN
+170 
-179 TGSVATSGSNARAAS
+179 
-194 IIGGSGTINNSGSL
+194 
-208 STSGANSP
+208 
-216 TAYLQGNNDTLVNA
+216 
-230 GTITA
+230 
-235 TGADSDAV
+235 
-243 FSNTAGSSFT
+243 
-253 ATIENR
+253 
-259 AGGQIFSQS
+259 
-268 GAAVRTL
+268 
-275 NGASTVINACL
+275 VINAGL

-306 QTGSEIIGTA
+306 QTGSEIIGAA

-341 FQTLRMSGDA
+341 FKTLRMSGDA

-396 MPSTVTDN
+396 MPSAVTDN
-404 GLVQFAQ
+404 GLIQFAQ

-431 AGTLTLAP
+431 SGTLTLAP

-479 LLLNNA
+479 LRLNNA

-491 RPISLGVAGGVIDT
+491 RPISLGAAGGVIDT

-511 VAQGISGAGSLTKLG
+511 VAQGISGAGSLTKFG
-526 AGQLLLQAPTTFTGG
+526 AGQMLLQAPTTITGG

-561 GGGGS
+561 GGGGP
-566 VSVAAGANLGGYGSV
+566 VSVAAGATLGGYGSV

-589 TIFIANALPS
+589 TIFTANALPS
-599 FTSSTSGTFSV
+599 FASSTSGTFSV

-769 APTGTSPGAPA
+769 APTGTSP
-780 GTSPGAPTATSP
+780 

-825 APIPLYRPEVALY
+825 HRFPCIARKWRCTPPFRWSPGKSAFSKSITSTTGKVTSHCSPRP
-838 AAIPMV
+838 
-844 ARQIGIQQIDN
+844 ARC
-855 FHDRQ
+855 RPR
-860 GDRSLLTE
+860 GDASGADIR
-868 TSALPAAWGRVWGGH
+868 PAARTARRTQSSMAPF
-883 SASSQGGAANP
+883 SARKSAMT
-894 EFDGSIFGA
+894 SI
-903 QVGHDLYSDVT
+903 
-914 ASGHRNHYGL
+914 
-924 FVGFARAVG
+924 
-933 DVDGFALGF
+933 
-942 PNVDV
+942 
-947 GHLALNA
+947 
-954 YSVGG
+954 
-959 YWTHLGPSGWYTDA
+959 
-973 VLMGSS
+973 
-979 ITVDPL
+979 
-985 SSQATGAGTHGTAVT
+985 
-1000 GSVEGGFPITLGGAL
+1000 
-1015 VIEPQAQIIWQ
+1015 
-1026 NLSLNDFNDGV
+1026 
-1037 SSVSFNNGNTYTGRV
+1037 
-1052 GVRVQRTFSSA
+1052 RT
-1063 GMTWQPY
+1063 
-1070 ARVSVLR
+1070 
-1077 AFGEG
+1077 
-1082 DSTTFGGTT
+1082 
-1091 VIPGAVGQTAGQL
+1091 
-1104 NVGLVAQVTRS
+1104 
-1115 GSAFV
+1115 
-1120 TASYLTNLGGS
+1120 
-1131 HQRTLGG
+1131 
-1138 NAGVRWK
+1138 
-1145 W
+1145 

>member
-13 VLASEALS
+13 VLVSEALS

-37 SVVCTGTGIL
+37 TVVCTGTGIL
-47 PVAAVAGSSAVIIGI
+47 PVAAVAGSSAVTIGI

-75 AVAFSVARA
+75 PVAFSVGRA

-114 ANQLTNTST
+114 ANQLTNAST

-135 MAANGSGNTLVNNGS
+135 MAANGSGNTLVNNGT

-158 YGMSAAWGQTNA
+158 YGMTAAWGQTNV

-194 IIGGSGTINNSGSL
+194 IIGGSGTINNSGNL
-208 STSGANSP
+208 STSGASSP
-216 TAYLQGNNDTLVNA
+216 TAYLQGNNDSLVNT

-275 NGASTVINACL
+275 NGASTVINAGL
-286 LQSGGSTAV
+286 LQSGGSTAI

-306 QTGSEIIGTA
+306 QTGSQIIGAA

-331 TGTASNPFTR
+331 TGTASNAFTR

-444 NNYSGGTTVNAGTLA
+444 NSYSGGTTVNAGTLA

-479 LLLNNA
+479 LRLNNA

-491 RPISLGVAGGVIDT
+491 RPIALGAAGGVIDT
-505 QSFDTT
+505 QGFDTT
-511 VAQGISGAGSLTKLG
+511 VSQGISGAGSLTKLG
-526 AGQLLLQAPTTFTGG
+526 AGELLLQAPTTFTGG

-561 GGGGS
+561 GGGGP

-589 TIFIANALPS
+589 TIFAANALPG
-599 FTSSTSGTFSV
+599 FASSTSGTFSV

-620 QIAGTG
+620 QIAGAG

-632 VTGNYIG
+632 VTGNYVG

-658 RLVINGGNASGSSML
+658 RLVINGGSASGSSTL
-673 LVTNIGGTGAATV
+673 LITNIGGTGAATV
-686 ADGIQVVQAANGAT
+686 ANGIQVVQAANGAT

-712 KAGAYSYYLAKGGVT
+712 QAGAYSYYLAKGGVT

-769 APTGTSPGAPA
+769 APTGTSPGSPT
-780 GTSPGAPTATSP
+780 GTSPGT
-792 SSPTGTPPDNT
+792 PTGTSPENT
-803 AHTGPIAAAG
+803 ADTGPIAAAG

-860 GDRSLLTE
+860 GDQSLLTE
-868 TSALPAAWGRVWGGH
+868 TGALPAAWGRVWGGH
-883 SASSQGGAANP
+883 SVSSQDGAANP

-924 FVGFARAVG
+924 FVGFARATG

-947 GHLALNA
+947 GHLAINA
-954 YSVGG
+954 YSLGG
-959 YWTHLGPSGWYTDA
+959 YWTHVGPSGWYTDA
-973 VLMGSS
+973 VMMGSS

-985 SSQATGAGTHGTAVT
+985 SSQGTGAGTHGTAVT
-1000 GSVEGGFPITLGGAL
+1000 GSVEGGFPIALGGAV

-1052 GVRVQRTFSSA
+1052 GVRVQQTFSSA

-1091 VIPGAVGQTAGQL
+1091 VIPGGVGQTAGQF

-1131 HQRTLGG
+1131 HQRTIGG

>member
-13 VLASEALS
+13 VLVSEALS

-47 PVAAVAGSSAVIIGI
+47 PVAAVAGSSAVTIGI

-158 YGMSAAWGQTNA
+158 YGMSAAWGQTNV

-216 TAYLQGNNDTLVNA
+216 TAYLQGNNDTLVNT

-275 NGASTVINACL
+275 NGASTVINAGL

-589 TIFIANALPS
+589 TIFTANALPS
-599 FTSSTSGTFSV
+599 FASSTSGTFSV

-860 GDRSLLTE
+860 GDQSLLTE
-868 TSALPAAWGRVWGGH
+868 TGALPAAWGRVWGGH
-883 SASSQGGAANP
+883 SVSSQDGAANP

-903 QVGHDLYSDVT
+903 QVGHDLYSDGT

>member
-1 MKKVLD
+1 MQLH
-7 IGICSA
+7 
-13 VLASEALS
+13 
-21 GTANAACS
+21 
-29 STAPTTGT
+29 STVDRDRRRVHRHRHSPGR
-37 SVVCTGTGIL
+37 CG
-47 PVAAVAGSSAVIIGI
+47 AGSSAVTIGI
-62 DSTVAAALSRASA
+62 DSTVAAGLTRASSP
-75 AVAFSVARA
+75 VAFSVGRA
-84 STLSNSGG
+84 STIANSGA
-92 LTFTGGGGS
+92 LTFSGGGGS

-114 ANQLTNTST
+114 TNQLTNTSI
-123 GKITTTGAYNDG
+123 GKIITTGAFSDG
-135 MAANGSGNTLVNNGS
+135 MGANGSGNTLINNGS

-158 YGMSAAWGQTNA
+158 YGMTAAWGQTNV

-179 TGSVATSGSNARAAS
+179 TGSVTTSGSNARAAS

-216 TAYLQGNNDTLVNA
+216 TAYLQGNNDSLVNT
-230 GTITA
+230 GTVTA
-235 TGADSDAV
+235 TGTDSDAV

-275 NGASTVINACL
+275 NGASTVVNAGL
-286 LQSGGSTAV
+286 LQTGGTTAI

-306 QTGSEIIGTA
+306 QTGSQIIGAA

-323 ASTVILEG
+323 ASTVILQG
-331 TGTASNPFTR
+331 TGTASNAFTR

-368 TLTLTGLFAPTT
+368 TLNLTGLFAPTT

-396 MPSTVTDN
+396 MPSSVTDN

-411 TSDGSYTGT
+411 ATDGGYTGT

-439 AAAAG
+439 AAAGG
-444 NNYSGGTTVNAGTLA
+444 NSYSGGTTVNAGTLA
-459 IGADSALG
+459 IGADNALG
-467 APTGGLTLDGGT
+467 ASTGGLTLDGGT
-479 LLLNNA
+479 LRLNNA

-491 RPISLGVAGGVIDT
+491 RPIALGAAGGVIDT
-505 QSFDTT
+505 QGFDTT
-511 VAQGISGAGSLTKLG
+511 VAQDISGAGSLTKLG
-526 AGQLLLQAPTTFTGG
+526 TGQLLLQAPTTFTGG
-541 TTISAGT
+541 TMISEGT
-548 LAVGDISHSSATL
+548 LAVGDISHSSASL
-561 GGGGS
+561 GGGGP
-566 VSVAAGANLGGYGSV
+566 VTVAAGANLGGYGSV
-581 VGDVTNNG
+581 VGNVTNNG
-589 TIFIANALPS
+589 TIFAANALPG
-599 FTSSTSGTFSV
+599 FASSASGAFNV
-610 QGQLTNNGLA
+610 HGQLTNNGLA
-620 QIAGTG
+620 QIAGAG

-632 VTGNYIG
+632 VTGNYVG

-658 RLVINGGNASGSSML
+658 RLVINGGHASGSSTL
-673 LVTNIGGTGAATV
+673 LITNMGGTGAATA

-700 SALGAFS
+700 SALNAFS

-732 SWYLRNTVAPAPVVP
+732 SWYLRNTVAAAPAAP

-752 TPSGPTTPG
+752 TPSGPNTPG
-761 TPAGTSPG
+761 TPTGTSSG
-769 APTGTSPGAPA
+769 SPTGTSPGTPTC
-780 GTSPGAPTATSP
+780 TSPGT
-792 SSPTGTPPDNT
+792 PTGTPPDTT
-803 AHTGPIAAAG
+803 AETGPIAAPR

-860 GDRSLLTE
+860 GDQSLLTE
-868 TSALPAAWGRVWGGH
+868 TGALPAAWGRVWGGH
-883 SASSQGGAANP
+883 SASSQDGAANP
-894 EFDGSIFGA
+894 EFDGSVFGA

-924 FVGFARAVG
+924 FVGVVRATG
-933 DVDGFALGF
+933 DVNGFALGF

-947 GHLALNA
+947 GHLAVNA
-954 YSVGG
+954 YSLGG
-959 YWTHLGPSGWYTDA
+959 YWTHVGPSGWYTDA

-985 SSQATGAGTHGTAVT
+985 SSQGTGAGTHGTAVT
-1000 GSVEGGFPITLGGAL
+1000 GSAEGGFPIALGGAF
-1015 VIEPQAQIIWQ
+1015 VVEPQAQVIWQ
-1026 NLSLNDFNDGV
+1026 NVSLNDFNDGV
-1037 SSVSFNNGNTYTGRV
+1037 SSVSFNNGNTYTGRL

-1063 GMTWQPY
+1063 GVTWQPY

-1091 VIPGAVGQTAGQL
+1091 VILGGIGQTAGQFNL
-1104 NVGLVAQVTRS
+1104 GLVAQVTRS

-1131 HQRTLGG
+1131 HQRTIGG